1 MTLTDRSNPSR
12 PGPGGRGGE
21 VSETPEASSY
31 RPMLVGAAT
40 ALGSL
45 ILVLGPSL
53 LAVAVEPRA
62 TGSVA
67 DAVPVGAALWLL
79 AGGAHLTAA
88 GSTVSVVPLLGVVVL
103 VLVARAGARRGVTAT
118 DLEAAYSLGLLP
130 RGLGVALLGWWAGYA
145 LVTAA
150 AAALAARGPLVP
162 APESLFLPAVVVPIA
177 GAALVVHRLI
187 RDDPGVAG
195 PALRRRVLPDVVRR
209 ALRPGLAGAGLLLGL
224 GVTLVVATV
233 VVGHDRV
240 LAVHTALDAGPAGS
254 FGLVSAQ
261 LAALPNLG
269 LWAVSFLAG
278 PGFQVVDGATVSWAG
293 AESGLLPMVP
303 VLAALPQPGPLPWV
317 VPLVSILVVL
327 GAGAWVGRRTLGT
340 LARLSRMRSK
350 LLATVTA
357 CATTAGTLG
366 LLDLL
371 AGGAVGRFRL
381 AEIGPDAGALT
392 GILFLELLAGA
403 MLVVLRD
410 AWQLRR

>member
-1 MTLTDRSNPSR
+1 MTLTDRSNPPR
-12 PGPGGRGGE
+12 PSSGGRDGE
-21 VSETPEASSY
+21 ASETPETSSY

-40 ALGSL
+40 ALVSL
-45 ILVLGPSL
+45 LLVLGPAV
-53 LAVAVEPRA
+53 LAVAIEPRA
-62 TGSVA
+62 TGPA
-67 DAVPVGAALWLL
+67 TEAAPVGAGLWLL
-79 AGGAHLTAA
+79 AGGAHRAAA
-88 GSTVSVVPLLGVVVL
+88 GGTVSVVPLLGVVVL
-103 VLVARAGARRGVTAT
+103 VLVARAGARRGVVKA
-118 DLEAAYSLGLLP
+118 DVGGAYSLGLVP

-150 AAALAARGPLVP
+150 VAVLAARGPLVP
-162 APESLFLPAVVVPIA
+162 AAESLLLPAVAVPIA
-177 GAALVVHRLI
+177 GAALVVRRLV

-195 PALRRRVLPDVVRR
+195 PALRRQVLPDVVRR
-209 ALRPGLAGAGLLLGL
+209 ALRPGLAGAGLLLGAG
-224 GVTLVVATV
+224 GVLVVATV
-233 VVGHDRV
+233 AGGHDRV

-254 FGLVSAQ
+254 LGLVSAQ

-303 VLAALPQPGPLPWV
+303 VLAALPQPGPMPWV
-317 VPLVSILVVL
+317 VPPVSILVVL
-327 GAGAWVGRRTLGT
+327 GAGAWVGRRALGT

-350 LLATVTA
+350 LFATATA
-357 CATTAGTLG
+357 CATTAGALG

-371 AGGAVGRFRL
+371 AGGAIGRFRL

-403 MLVVLRD
+403 MLVVVRD
-410 AWQLRR
+410 VWRLRR